1 MSSDNTDL
9 LASLAVDKTAT
20 GGGLYVTV
28 AGRVV
33 AGAGEYRAKI
43 KFRSDGKPSLGL
55 IRTSAAGVDTTL
67 KAETLAGGLTYAPG
81 EKIKLRLQVTG
92 TGTTT
97 IRAKIWKAT
106 DAEPAAWLLTATDA
120 TAGLQA
126 AGGLGLVTYLSSSST
141 NGPMVL
147 SLDDLYV
154 TKP

>member
-1 MSSDNTDL
+1 MG
-9 LASLAVDKTAT
+9 VDKTAT

-33 AGAGEYRAKI
+33 PGAGEYRAKI

-55 IRTSAAGVDTTL
+55 IRTSAAGIDTTL
-67 KAETLAGGLTYAPG
+67 RPETLAGALSYAPG
-81 EKIKLRLQVTG
+81 DKIKLRLQVTG

-106 DAEPAAWLLTATDA
+106 DAEPAAWLLSATDT
-120 TAGLQA
+120 TAGFQA
-126 AGGLGLVTYLSSSST
+126 AGGIGLGTYLSSSST

-147 SLDDLYV
+147 SFDDLYV